1 MLTHRSS
8 ILLSLLL
15 ALLAVR
21 GFGAE
26 PAAPARAPGWL
37 GVSIQEVGEALAEEL
52 AKRFG
57 VEAGTGV
64 LVMEALKGGPAE
76 AAGIHSGD
84 VIVGLGGHPIWEV
97 RQLQQKVRALSV
109 GKVVEVAI
117 LRERERL
124 KVLVKVG
131 PMPEEAQAQLIG
143 EPLGLFIR
151 VPSFGKGP
159 REVHE
164 LGAKGSELPQEGVVV
179 AFVEAGSPADRAGLQ
194 PRDVILAIDG
204 VEVASLKAYLE
215 ALRGASSERH
225 LALTVLRE
233 GSRLDLLLHPQGR

>member
-1 MLTHRSS
+1 M
-8 ILLSLLL
+8 SLLL
-15 ALLAVR
+15 TLLAVQ

-52 AKRFG
+52 AKHFG

-64 LVMEALKGGPAE
+64 LVMEAFKGGPAE
-76 AAGIHSGD
+76 AAGVRPGD
-84 VIVGLGGHPIWEV
+84 VIVGLDGRPIWEV

-117 LRERERL
+117 LREQERL
-124 KVLVKVG
+124 KVPLKVG

-143 EPLGLFIR
+143 EPFGLFIHL
-151 VPSFGKGP
+151 PSFGKGT

-164 LGAKGSELPQEGVVV
+164 PSVKGSEPSQDGVVV

-215 ALRGASSERH
+215 ALRGASSERP
-225 LALTVLRE
+225 LALTILRE
-233 GSRLDLLLHPQGR
+233 GSRLELLLPPRAGKPSR

>member
-1 MLTHRSS
+1 MG
-8 ILLSLLL
+8 LLL
-15 ALLAVR
+15 TLLAVQ
-21 GFGAE
+21 GLGAE
-26 PAAPARAPGWL
+26 PAVLPRTLGWL

-64 LVMEALKGGPAE
+64 LVMEALRGGPAE
-76 AAGIHSGD
+76 AAGIQPGD
-84 VIVGLGGHPIWEV
+84 VIVGLDGRPIWKV
-97 RQLQQKVRALSV
+97 RQLQQRVRALSV
-109 GKVVEVAI
+109 GKIVEVAI
-117 LRERERL
+117 LRERKRL
-124 KVLVKVG
+124 KVPVKVG

-151 VPSFGKGP
+151 LPSFGKGP

-164 LGAKGSELPQEGVVV
+164 PSAKGSEPSQEGMVV

-204 VEVASLKAYLE
+204 IKITSLKAYLE
-215 ALRGASSERH
+215 AFRRAPSERP

-233 GSRLDLLLHPQGR
+233 GSRLDLLLPPRADKP